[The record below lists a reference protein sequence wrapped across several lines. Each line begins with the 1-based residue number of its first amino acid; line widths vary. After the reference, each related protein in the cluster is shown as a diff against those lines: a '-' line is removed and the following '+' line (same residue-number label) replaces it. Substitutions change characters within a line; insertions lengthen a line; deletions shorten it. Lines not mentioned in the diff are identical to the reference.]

1 MDETLVREYSMI
13 KERISQLEANKI
25 KTKTELDIKEKEL
38 TEIVTQLNELGIT
51 DLTKIDEI
59 VETKR
64 KEFED
69 QLNTLKG
76 QLDAIQGA

>member
-1 MDETLVREYSMI
+1 MDETLVKEYSMI

>member
-1 MDETLVREYSMI
+1 MDETLVKEYSMI

-25 KTKTELDIKEKEL
+25 KTKTELDIKEKDL